1 MKQDDLFKSVERAIG
16 ADRYAQETWFQYFE
30 RLNREGRLDLRAC
43 IFSIAVMLD
52 YIQEQKIEEKMFPPS
67 SFLPI
72 DTRIDAPKKEA
83 TIVKK
88 KSK

>member
-1 MKQDDLFKSVERAIG
+1 MKQDDLFKSVELAIG

-52 YIQEQKIEEKMFPPS
+52 YIQEQKAEEKLLIEKP
-67 SFLPI
+67 FLPI
-72 DTRIDAPKKEA
+72 DTRDTELKKE
-83 TIVKK
+83 TPTVKK